1 MKGTGCSISAAFP
14 YLIIFMKK
22 ALLFLVA
29 LSLLLTV
36 LVSCGEKVDNPSDQ
50 NSSGNSQEELSI
62 LFIGNS
68 FTVDAV
74 SHLPGLL
81 DAAGIKKVHM
91 IHMYYGGRPV
101 SQYNKGWDTFSD
113 YTLYECLPG
122 SNVWTTTPNA
132 NLAEVAG
139 RKKWDIVTI
148 QEHTG
153 DAAAWTWNE
162 TAKNNI
168 QGLMDKVKAAQGDN
182 VPKFYYVLS
191 QAYSDMSKIGNASK
205 PSITWTDHEGMWNVI
220 VAFGRKVM
228 ENIPF
233 DGIISTGVML
243 ENLRT
248 SAINNSK
255 YLTRDGF
262 HMDSGIACYGASCVV
277 FETLITPKYNV
288 QLSGNTYT
296 YDVSNANTTPV
307 TTANAPVAREAAKY
321 AVMSP
326 YVVKKMN

>member
-1 MKGTGCSISAAFP
+1 MKRQF
-14 YLIIFMKK
+14 
-22 ALLFLVA
+22 LFLVLSA
-29 LSLLLTV
+29 LLMIFTG
-36 LVSCGEKVDNPSDQ
+36 CGEKIPQPSGPDESNGLLDQ
-50 NSSGNSQEELSI
+50 ELSI

-68 FTVDAV
+68 FTLDAA

-81 DAAGIKKVHM
+81 SAAGIRKVHM

-101 SQYNKGWDTFSD
+101 SQYNKGWETFSD

-122 SNVWTTTPNA
+122 STVWTQTPNA

-148 QEHTG
+148 QEHSG
-153 DAAAWTWNE
+153 DAAAWTWNS
-162 TAKNNI
+162 TAQNNI
-168 QGLMDKVKAAQGDN
+168 QGLMDKVKKVQGDN
-182 VPKFYYVLS
+182 VPKFYYILS

-205 PSITWTDHEGMWNVI
+205 PSITWSDHTGMWGV
-220 VAFGRKVM
+220 VAAFGKKVM

-248 SAINNSK
+248 SEINNSK

-262 HMDSGIACYGASCVV
+262 HMDKGIACYGASCTV
-277 FETLITPKYNV
+277 FETIFVPKYNV
-288 QLSGNTYT
+288 SLSSNTYT
-296 YDVSNANTTPV
+296 YDVSDANTTPV
-307 TTANAPVAREAAKY
+307 TTANAPLARQAAKY

-326 YVVKKMN
+326 YVVKRM

>member
-1 MKGTGCSISAAFP
+1 MKKTLLLLAAFS
-14 YLIIFMKK
+14 
-22 ALLFLVA
+22 V
-29 LSLLLTV
+29 LLTFFAG
-36 LVSCGEKVDNPSDQ
+36 CGDKIYKPEGPD
-50 NSSGNSQEELSI
+50 SSSQEELSI

-68 FTVDAV
+68 FTIDAV
-74 SHLPGLL
+74 SHLPALL

-101 SQYNKGWDTFSD
+101 SQYNKGWETFSD
-113 YTLYECLPG
+113 YTLYECVPG
-122 SNVWTTTPNA
+122 SNVWKTTPNA

-153 DAAAWTWNE
+153 DAAAWTWNT
-162 TAKNNI
+162 TAQANI

-182 VPKFYYVLS
+182 VPKFYYILS
-191 QAYSDMSKIGNASK
+191 QAYSDMSKIGNASQ
-205 PSITWTDHEGMWNVI
+205 PSVTWTDHTGMWGV
-220 VAFGRKVM
+220 VSAFARKVM

-248 SAINNSK
+248 SSINNSL

-262 HMDSGIACYGASCVV
+262 HMDRGIACYGASCTV
-277 FETLITPKYNV
+277 FETIFTPKYNV
-288 QLSGNTYT
+288 RPGGSGYVYN
-296 YDVSNANTTPV
+296 VSDASATPV
-307 TTANAPVAREAAKY
+307 TSANAAVAHEAAKY

-326 YVVKKMN
+326 YAVKKMN

>member
-1 MKGTGCSISAAFP
+1 
-14 YLIIFMKK
+14 MKK
-22 ALLFLVA
+22 TLLLLAA
-29 LSLLLTV
+29 LSVLLTFFAG
-36 LVSCGEKVDNPSDQ
+36 CGDKIDKPAGPD
-50 NSSGNSQEELSI
+50 SSSQEELSI

-68 FTVDAV
+68 FTIDAV
-74 SHLPGLL
+74 SHLPALL

-101 SQYNKGWDTFSD
+101 SQYNKGWETFSD
-113 YTLYECLPG
+113 YTLYECVPG
-122 SNVWTTTPNA
+122 SNVWKTTPDA

-139 RKKWDIVTI
+139 LKKWDIVTI

-153 DAAAWTWNE
+153 DAAAWTWNA
-162 TAKNNI
+162 TAQNNI
-168 QGLMDKVKAAQGDN
+168 QGLMDKVKAAQGEN
-182 VPKFYYVLS
+182 VPKFYYILS

-205 PSITWTDHEGMWNVI
+205 PSVTWTDHTGMWGV
-220 VAFGRKVM
+220 VSAFARKVM

-248 SAINNSK
+248 SSINNSL

-262 HMDSGIACYGASCVV
+262 HMDRGITCYGASCTV
-277 FETLITPKYNV
+277 FETIFTPKYNV
-288 QLSGNTYT
+288 RPGGSGYVYN
-296 YDVSNANTTPV
+296 VSDASATPV
-307 TTANAPVAREAAKY
+307 TSANAAVAHEAAKY

-326 YVVKKMN
+326 YAVKKMN

>member
-1 MKGTGCSISAAFP
+1 MKRQF
-14 YLIIFMKK
+14 
-22 ALLFLVA
+22 LFLVLSA
-29 LSLLLTV
+29 LLMIFAG
-36 LVSCGEKVDNPSDQ
+36 CGEKIPQPSGPDESNGLLDQ
-50 NSSGNSQEELSI
+50 ELSI

-68 FTVDAV
+68 FTLDAA

-81 DAAGIKKVHM
+81 SAAGIRKVHM

-101 SQYNKGWDTFSD
+101 SQYNKGWETFSD

-122 SNVWTTTPNA
+122 STVWTQTPNA

-148 QEHTG
+148 QEHSG
-153 DAAAWTWNE
+153 DAAAWTWNT
-162 TAKNNI
+162 TAQNNI
-168 QGLMDKVKAAQGDN
+168 QGLMDKVKKVQGDN
-182 VPKFYYVLS
+182 VPKFYYILS

-205 PSITWTDHEGMWNVI
+205 PSITWSDHTGMWGV
-220 VAFGRKVM
+220 VAAFGKKVM

-248 SAINNSK
+248 SEINNSK

-262 HMDSGIACYGASCVV
+262 HMDKGIACYGASCTV
-277 FETLITPKYNV
+277 FETIFVPKYNV
-288 QLSGNTYT
+288 SLSSNTYT
-296 YDVSNANTTPV
+296 YDVSDANTTPV
-307 TTANAPVAREAAKY
+307 TTANAPVARQAAKY

-326 YVVKKMN
+326 YVVKRM

>member
-14 YLIIFMKK
+14 YLIISMKK
-22 ALLFLVA
+22 TLLFLTV
-29 LSLLLTV
+29 LSVLLTV
-36 LVSCGEKVDNPSDQ
+36 FAGCGEKIENPSDH

-62 LFIGNS
+62 LLIGNS

-205 PSITWTDHEGMWNVI
+205 PSITWTDHAGMWNVI

>member
-1 MKGTGCSISAAFP
+1 
-14 YLIIFMKK
+14 MKK
-22 ALLFLVA
+22 ALLLITS
-29 LSLLLTV
+29 LSLFLAV
-36 LVSCGEKVDNPSDQ
+36 FVGCGEKISGPSGENP
-50 NSSGNSQEELSI
+50 SGNSQEQLSI

-68 FTVDAV
+68 FTIDAV
-74 SHLPGLL
+74 THLPGLL
-81 DAAGIKKVHM
+81 AAAGIKNVHM

-122 SNVWTTTPNA
+122 SNVWTTTSDA
-132 NLAEVAG
+132 NLAEVAA

-153 DAAAWTWNE
+153 DAAAWTWNT
-162 TAKNNI
+162 TAQNNI

-182 VPKFYYVLS
+182 VPKFYYILS
-191 QAYSDMSKIGNASK
+191 QAYSDMAKIGNASK
-205 PSITWTDHEGMWNVI
+205 PSITWVDHEGMWNVI
-220 VAFGRKVM
+220 APFGRKVM

-262 HMDSGIACYGASCVV
+262 HMDKGIACYGASCTV
-277 FETLITPKYNV
+277 FETLITPIYNV
-288 QLSGNTYT
+288 SLSGNTYT
-296 YDVSNANTTPV
+296 YNVSDANTTPV
-307 TTANAPVAREAAKY
+307 TTAHAPVAREAAKY

>member
-1 MKGTGCSISAAFP
+1 
-14 YLIIFMKK
+14 MKK
-22 ALLFLVA
+22 ALLIITA
-29 LSLLLTV
+29 LSFFLTV
-36 LVSCGEKVDNPSDQ
+36 LVGCGEKITDPSGENP
-50 NSSGNSQEELSI
+50 SGNSQEQLSI

-68 FTVDAV
+68 FTIDAV
-74 SHLPGLL
+74 THLPGLL
-81 DAAGIKKVHM
+81 DAAGIKNVHM

-153 DAAAWTWNE
+153 DAAAWTWNT
-162 TAKNNI
+162 TAQNNI

-182 VPKFYYVLS
+182 VPKFYYILS
-191 QAYSDMSKIGNASK
+191 QAYSDNEKIGNASK
-205 PSITWTDHEGMWNVI
+205 PSITWTDHTGMWNVI
-220 VAFGRKVM
+220 APFGKKVM

-262 HMDSGIACYGASCVV
+262 HMDKGIACYGASCTV
-277 FETLITPKYNV
+277 FETLITPIYKV
-288 QLSGNTYT
+288 SLSGNTYT
-296 YDVSNANTTPV
+296 YNVSDANTTPV
-307 TTANAPVAREAAKY
+307 TTANAPVAREAARY

-326 YVVKKMN
+326 YAVKKMN

>member
-1 MKGTGCSISAAFP
+1 
-14 YLIIFMKK
+14 MKK
-22 ALLFLVA
+22 TLFFCAV
-29 LSLLLTV
+29 LSVLLTV
-36 LVSCGEKVDNPSDQ
+36 FAGCSEKITKPSGGD
-50 NSSGNSQEELSI
+50 SASQEELSI

-68 FTVDAV
+68 FTIDAV
-74 SHLPGLL
+74 SHLPALL

-91 IHMYYGGRPV
+91 IHMYFGGRPV
-101 SQYNKGWDTFSD
+101 SQYNKGWETFSD

-122 SNVWTTTPNA
+122 SGVWKTTPNA

-148 QEHTG
+148 QEHSG

-162 TAKNNI
+162 TAQSNI

-182 VPKFYYVLS
+182 VPKFYYILS

-205 PSITWTDHEGMWNVI
+205 PSITWADHTGMWNV
-220 VAFGRKVM
+220 VSAFGRKVM

-248 SAINNSK
+248 SAINNSM

-262 HMDSGIACYGASCVV
+262 HMDRGIACYGASCTV
-277 FETLITPKYNV
+277 FETIFTPKYNV
-288 QLSGNTYT
+288 KPGGSGYVYNVT
-296 YDVSNANTTPV
+296 DASATPV
-307 TTANAPVAREAAKY
+307 TSANAPVAHEAARY
-321 AVMSP
+321 AVMNP
-326 YVVKKMN
+326 YVVKRMN

>member
-22 ALLFLVA
+22 TLLFLVA
-29 LSLLLTV
+29 LSLLLTG

-168 QGLMDKVKAAQGDN
+168 QGLMDKVKAAQGD
-182 VPKFYYVLS
+182 
-191 QAYSDMSKIGNASK
+191 SDMSKIGNASK

-288 QLSGNTYT
+288 QLSGNAYT